1 MPLSD
6 AAIRNAKPQAKQYK
20 LHDEGGLFLI
30 VKPSGGKLWRLKYR
44 FNGTEGQ
51 LSIGTYPTTGLKDAR
66 EGRDQAKKQLA
77 EGINPSADKKR
88 KAVAATIA
96 ADNTFKSL
104 AEEFLDK
111 MQREGLSGATLVKA
125 RWFATQLE
133 DGIGKRP
140 VSDIEPFEVLASLK
154 DIEKRGNYETAKR
167 VRAFAA
173 RVFRYA
179 IITGRAKI
187 NPASDLGEALIVGKV
202 RHHAAILD
210 PQNVGALLRT
220 IETYEGNILTQLAL
234 KLIAHIFV
242 RPGEL
247 RHAEWS
253 EIDFEKAVWRIP
265 AAKMKMREDHAVP
278 LSIQA
283 LNLLRDA
290 HKIAGGSK
298 YVFPS
303 FVTNSKPMSENTV
316 NGALR
321 RLGYTKDEMTAHGFR
336 STASTL
342 LNESGKWSSDAIERA
357 LAHKDS
363 NAVRGIYHRGTHWDE
378 RVKMA
383 QWWSDY
389 LDTLREGG
397 EVVPFKREG

>member
-1 MPLSD
+1 MSLTD
-6 AAIRNAKPQAKQYK
+6 VAVRAAKGQDKQYK

-30 VKPSGGKLWRLKYR
+30 VKPNGGKLWRLKYR
-44 FNGTEGQ
+44 FNRVEGQ
-51 LSIGTYPTTGLKDAR
+51 LSLGIYPTTGLKDAR
-66 EGRDQAKKQLA
+66 EKRDQAKKLLA
-77 EGINPSADKKR
+77 DGIDPNADRKR

-104 AEEFLDK
+104 AAEYLDK
-111 MQREGLSGATLVKA
+111 MERDGLSGATLVKA
-125 RWFATQLE
+125 RWFASQLE

-140 VSDIEPFEVLASLK
+140 VSDIEPFEVLATLK

-179 IITGRAKI
+179 IITSRAKI
-187 NPASDLGEALIVGKV
+187 NPAAELGEALTVGKV
-202 RHHAAILD
+202 KHHAAILE
-210 PQNVGALLRT
+210 PKAVGSLLRT

-234 KLIAHIFV
+234 KLIAHVFV

-253 EIDFEKAVWRIP
+253 EFDFDGAVWRIP
-265 AAKMKMREDHAVP
+265 AGKMKMREDHTVP
-278 LSIQA
+278 LSRQA
-283 LNLLRDA
+283 LALLTEAR
-290 HKIAGGSK
+290 KMTMGSK

-303 FVTNSKPMSENTV
+303 FVTNLKPMSENTV

-321 RLGYTKDEMTAHGFR
+321 RMGYSKDEMTAHGFR

-342 LNESGKWSSDAIERA
+342 LNESGKWSPDAIEKA
-357 LAHKDS
+357 LAHKGSDTIR
-363 NAVRGIYHRGTHWDE
+363 AIYHRGAHWDE

-383 QWWSDY
+383 QWWSDH
-389 LDTLREGG
+389 LDMLRDGG
-397 EVVPFKREG
+397 EVIPFKREG